1 MSIDEE
7 EEGRWSVGYVIKR
20 PENRDYLAERI
31 VLDRSLSL
39 SLHSK
44 ALAEA
49 KNVERVADISLV
61 FENLPTRV
69 GIDRVEFKMLNESG

>member
-20 PENRDYLAERI
+20 PENRDYLTERI
-31 VLDRSLSL
+31 VLDRSL
-39 SLHSK
+39 HSE